1 MGHPLTR
8 PSCQQH
14 EGFSL
19 GGHETLA
26 PDRSTERDLQMITRT
41 IKVALAAL
49 SAVALSATLLAS
61 PAHAADT
68 GLYGSTPP
76 DFDGVNRQSQAI
88 LALSAFGVEPARS
101 AVRWLIEQQCADGS
115 YQAYRPDTSVPCG
128 PSDPSA
134 FTGPNTDS
142 TAWAAMALSAVGE
155 DRAARRA
162 ANALVRNSQTAGR
175 VTAWPSVFGGTPD
188 ASSTGL
194 AVNALAELN
203 VNSSAVSAGKRW
215 LRARIIPCGR
225 KYGGAMRK
233 DAASTAAD
241 NFAST
246 QGLLGLTEAIPVGD
260 AADPRPNPVC
270 SGSAVTRVS
279 SYLARTL
286 TNDGLLTYLGF
297 GDDSDYGSTAVAVVA
312 LSSANLGRQ
321 GINEAVS
328 ALQRDARTWITT
340 DGGDSV
346 GAAAWLLMVAKATGE
361 NPRSFGGVNLVQTIT
376 GSIR

>member
-1 MGHPLTR
+1 MVTR
-8 PSCQQH
+8 IMKTAAVSI
-14 EGFSL
+14 
-19 GGHETLA
+19 A
-26 PDRSTERDLQMITRT
+26 
-41 IKVALAAL
+41 ALAL
-49 SAVALSATLLAS
+49 TATTIAA

-101 AVRWLIEQQCADGS
+101 SIRWLVDQQCADGS
-115 YQAYRPDTSVPCG
+115 FQPYRSDTSVPCA

-142 TAWAAMALSAVGE
+142 TAWAAMALSVAGE

-162 ANALVRNSQTAGR
+162 ANALVRNSQTSGR
-175 VTAWPSVFGGTPD
+175 VTAWPSVFGGTPN

-194 AVNALAELN
+194 AVNALEELD
-203 VNSSAVSAGKRW
+203 VNPSAVSAGKRW

-225 KYGGAMRK
+225 KYGGALRQ
-233 DAASTAAD
+233 DTSSTAAD
-241 NFAST
+241 NFSST
-246 QGLLGLTEAIPVGD
+246 QGLLGLTEAIPVDNEGD
-260 AADPRPNPVC
+260 PQPNPVC
-270 SGSAVTRVS
+270 SGSAVNRVS

-286 TNDGLLTYLGF
+286 TNDGLLTYLGY
-297 GDDSDYGSTAVAVVA
+297 GDGNDYGSTAVAVVA

-321 GINEAVS
+321 GIDEAVS
-328 ALQRDARTWITT
+328 ALQRDARQWITT
-340 DGGDSV
+340 DNGDSV